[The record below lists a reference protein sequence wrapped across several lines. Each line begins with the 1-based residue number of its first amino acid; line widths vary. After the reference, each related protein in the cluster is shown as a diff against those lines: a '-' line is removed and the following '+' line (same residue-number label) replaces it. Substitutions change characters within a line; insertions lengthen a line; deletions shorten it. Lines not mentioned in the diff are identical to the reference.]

1 MVPRPQAHAHRSAF
15 TLIELLVVIA
25 IIAVLIGLLLPAV
38 QKVRQAATRA
48 SSQNNL
54 KQLGLALHAYES
66 ANTNLPGMKSAGASN
81 ATSFGYSIHAQLL
94 PYIEQEPLGRQ
105 IDTTQPL
112 FVGVFPTP
120 SFQLNPTVAA
130 AAGTVVKTFLCPGDA
145 QLPLFTIN
153 SGGGTHAGTSY
164 VVNIGSGLAGAGSS
178 SPNGYDTRFPSDGMF
193 FYGTGLKFGDITDG
207 TSNTM
212 FMSQCLLG
220 LNQNLT
226 KPFADLTPDERRRQ
240 TASLSGR
247 GLYTGP
253 GGANPGYGAS
263 PPIGATDY
271 QSATS
276 WRGNRG
282 GSWIWANA
290 SVNGFTAALTPNAPE
305 PDATAHGI
313 GFLSARSNFSGGVN
327 VCLDDGSVRFVRDS
341 ITIATWRA
349 LATRAGGE
357 GINGN
362 DF

>member
-1 MVPRPQAHAHRSAF
+1 MPSIRRAKTGF

-25 IIAVLIGLLLPAV
+25 IIAILIGLLLPAV
-38 QKVRQAATRA
+38 QKVRAAAARM

-54 KQLGLALHAYES
+54 KQLGLALHNYEGS
-66 ANTNLPGMKSAGASN
+66 NGALPGMRAAGTTN
-81 ATSFGYSIHAQLL
+81 ATSFGYSVHAQLL

-105 IDTTQPL
+105 FDMTQPL

-120 SFQLNPTVAA
+120 SFQLNPAVAP
-130 AAGTVVKTFLCPGDA
+130 AAGTVVKTFLCPADS
-145 QLPLFTIN
+145 QPPLFTIN
-153 SGGGTHAGTSY
+153 SGGGTHAGTNY
-164 VVNIGSGLAGAGSS
+164 VVNLGSGLAGPGGAT
-178 SPNGYDTRFPSDGMF
+178 PNGYDTRFPSDGMF
-193 FYGTGLKFGDITDG
+193 FYGPGVRFGDVTDG

-226 KPFADLTPDERRRQ
+226 KPFADLTAEEKRRQ

-247 GLYTGP
+247 GLFTGP
-253 GGANPGYGAS
+253 SGANPGYGAS
-263 PPIGATDY
+263 PAIGATDY

-290 SVNGFTAALTPNAPE
+290 SVNGFCAALPPNSPE

-313 GFLSARSNFSGGVN
+313 GFLTARSNFSGGVN
-327 VCLDDGSVRFVRDS
+327 VCFGDGSVRFVRDS
-341 ITIATWRA
+341 VQIGTWRA
-349 LATRAGGE
+349 MATRAGGE
-357 GINGN
+357 TLGN
-362 DF
+362 DL